1 MSQNKNSDAVEQFEQ
16 KIESKVVDSIVE
28 DGKLVAAAIAPLDG
42 FDDYVLHY
50 SDDLNAANVEFEE
63 VRIEAPYRGC
73 ELESYR

>member
-1 MSQNKNSDAVEQFEQ
+1 MSQNKNSDAVDQFQE
-16 KIESKVVDSIVE
+16 KIDSEVVDSIVE
-28 DGKLVAAAIAPLDG
+28 DGKLVAVAIAPLDG

-50 SDDLNAANVEFEE
+50 GDDLLNNDFENE